1 MRKAMISA
9 KFPAAAVLAVFTAA
23 AALPQADYPLIQK
36 YRVLE
41 TTVSNAQKALE
52 QGQIDRCSAEIAK
65 CLESVPD
72 HHVARYIRAQILY
85 KQADY
90 AGALEAMGKARSGYG
105 RLVEVLEKFKAEK
118 IMRQMDD
125 AQAMADL
132 GPILVADLAKTACR
146 QAILTGQ
153 ILENNKNLNDTKRET
168 QGDLARKEG
177 AAPAEYDYF
186 TGNCFFKLK
195 RYDEAAASF
204 KDAIATDP
212 SHANSYNNLVNLLYA
227 ARRFAEAKD
236 FLDRADAAGVKIH
249 PGLKKA
255 VLDGLK

>member
-1 MRKAMISA
+1 MIVYHVLDPAEVA
-9 KFPAAAVLAVFTAA
+9 KERAI
-23 AALPQADYPLIQK
+23 QA
-36 YRVLE
+36 
-41 TTVSNAQKALE
+41 
-52 QGQIDRCSAEIAK
+52 
-65 CLESVPD
+65 
-72 HHVARYIRAQILY
+72 
-85 KQADY
+85 
-90 AGALEAMGKARSGYG
+90 
-105 RLVEVLEKFKAEK
+105 
-118 IMRQMDD
+118 
-125 AQAMADL
+125 
-132 GPILVADLAKTACR
+132 
-146 QAILTGQ
+146 
-153 ILENNKNLNDTKRET
+153 
-168 QGDLARKEG
+168 DLARKEG